1 MAIPETEIERVKSN
15 VSLAEVIRSRGVT
28 LKKKGRQLWGLC
40 PFHSDSEPS
49 LAVDEE
55 KGLWNCL
62 GKCGEGGDVF
72 SFVMKADGMGFAEA
86 FEMLKKVSP
95 QRHGENREKKEK
107 GKSGRRAKTVDKPM
121 TKDELEYLEKAV
133 RYYHKSLV
141 KDEKAI
147 GYLKSRGITS
157 EAIKIFR
164 LGYADGSLKD
174 KLNKSGKEALE
185 RIGLLNKHGNETMY
199 GSVVFPLIDAA
210 SNKCVGLY
218 GRKADSP
225 QRHREHGE
233 NQEAKTEER
242 FMQSPRTLRA
252 KHLYLPGT
260 RRGVFNPKGAK
271 EADEVIITESVI
283 DALALWS
290 IGLRNVTCSYGV
302 NGLTDEILDHLAES
316 RIKRVCLMLDSDKS
330 GREASEKFG
339 EKLNE
344 IGIESYRVKLPEKDA
359 SEFVASGGTLSQV
372 QSLMSSKRV
381 QSPESEVQS
390 QSETPNS
397 ETPNSETLN
406 SEADGTRVLEIE
418 SREYRVRGLSPVG
431 LEKLRINLRLSV
443 GSLFHLDTLDLYQA
457 RARANFSKAAAKA
470 CRVSESII
478 NSDLLLL
485 IEELERERLLMRK
498 SEQGEPEEDKPM
510 TDAEREAALSFLKD
524 PDLCERIVED
534 FRLCGLVGERPT
546 VLTAYLGS
554 ISRKLNEPLALLIVA
569 RSGAGKSALQDAL
582 CAFVPPE
589 ELIRVTRLT
598 GQALFYK
605 DPYSLKRKM
614 LVIAEDEGAMQAV
627 YSLRTLA
634 SDQRLSIAATR
645 TDPNTGKLSTEHYEV
660 FGPVVIVITT
670 TSAEA
675 FDEETRSRFVQL
687 TMNESVEQTRA
698 ILEKQRHQYTLHGV
712 LEQAESE
719 EIKRLHHHA
728 QRLLKP
734 LAVVNPFVEY
744 LTYPSGRLIHRREQ
758 RKYLSLINSIALLH
772 QYQREIK
779 TAKQGETE
787 IEYTEVTLEDI
798 ALANE
803 LAEKVLSRAM
813 DELAPP
819 VRGMFE
825 EIRKACQTKAKA
837 EKTKAAD
844 VQLTRREIR
853 EMTGWSDWQVRS
865 YCQKLVEM
873 EYLFA
878 LQAVNGKPIVYQL
891 AGDADKEVLHLR
903 GLTSVEELKR
913 KLSGGSSQKSVVS
926 DQLLEK
932 AASGS

>member
-1 MAIPETEIERVKSN
+1 MAIPEEEIERVKRA
-15 VSLAEVIRSRGVT
+15 VSLAEVIRVRGVT

-49 LAVDEE
+49 LAVDES

-62 GKCGEGGDVF
+62 GKCSEGGDAF
-72 SFVMKADGMGFAEA
+72 SFVMKADGIGFAEA
-86 FEMLKKVSP
+86 FAAVQSRETMIKGRKLK
-95 QRHGENREKKEK
+95 R
-107 GKSGRRAKTVDKPM
+107 VDKPM
-121 TKDELEYLEKAV
+121 TKEDLEYLEKAV
-133 RYYHKSLV
+133 EYYHQTLI
-141 KDEKAI
+141 KDDKAI
-147 GYLKSRGITS
+147 RYLKSRGVAS
-157 EAIKIFR
+157 EAIKVFR

-174 KLNKSGKEALE
+174 TCSKSGKEALR
-185 RIGLLNKHGNETMY
+185 RIGLLNEQGRETMY
-199 GSVVFPLIDAA
+199 GSVVFPLPDAD
-210 SNKCVGLY
+210 SNKCAGLY
-218 GRKADSP
+218 A
-225 QRHREHGE
+225 RHIKKK
-233 NQEAKTEER
+233 Q
-242 FMQSPRTLRA
+242 
-252 KHLYLPGT
+252 HLYLSGK
-260 RRGVFNPKGAK
+260 RRGVFNPSGVK
-271 EADEVIITESVI
+271 EADEVVVTESVI

-302 NGLTDEILDHLAES
+302 NGLTDEILNHLAES
-316 RIKRVCLMLDSDKS
+316 RIKRVCLMLDSDES
-330 GREASEKFG
+330 GKEAALKFAG
-339 EKLNE
+339 KLKE
-344 IGIESYRVKLPEKDA
+344 IGIESYEVELPAKDA
-359 SEFVASGGTLSQV
+359 SEFAASGGTLKEIKRLIKAQGEERRAE
-372 QSLMSSKRV
+372 SSDI
-381 QSPESEVQS
+381 E
-390 QSETPNS
+390 
-397 ETPNSETLN
+397 SETLS
-406 SEADGTRVLEIE
+406 SESGTLNTKADGTRTITF
-418 SREYRVRGLSPVG
+418 SDREYRVRGLSLVG
-431 LEKLRINLRLSV
+431 LEKLRVNLRLSV
-443 GSLFHLDTLDLYQA
+443 GNLFHPDTLDLYQA
-457 RARANFSKAAAKA
+457 RARANFSKSASKA
-470 CRVSESII
+470 CRVDESII
-478 NSDLLLL
+478 DSDLLSL
-485 IEELERERLLMRK
+485 IESLERERLSMRK

-510 TDAEREAALSFLKD
+510 TEAERERALSFLKKR
-524 PDLCERIVED
+524 DLSEQIVED
-534 FRLCGLVGERPT
+534 FRRCGLVGERVT
-546 VLTAYLGS
+546 VLTAYLGAV
-554 ISRKLNEPLALLIVA
+554 SRKLNEPLALLIVA

-582 CAFVPPE
+582 CSFVPAE

-687 TMNESVEQTRA
+687 AMNESVEQTEA
-698 ILEKQRHQYTLHGV
+698 ILEKQRLSCTLDGV

-719 EIKRLHHHA
+719 EIRKKHHHA
-728 QRLLKP
+728 QRLLRP

-744 LTYPSGRLIHRREQ
+744 LTYPSGRLSCRREQ

-772 QYQREIK
+772 QYQREVK
-779 TAKQGETE
+779 TAKQGEAE
-787 IEYTEVTLEDI
+787 IEYVEVELSDI

-825 EIRKACQTKAKA
+825 EIEKACRTKA
-837 EKTKAAD
+837 EKAESEKIEPED

-878 LQAVNGKPIVYQL
+878 LQAINGKPAVYRL
-891 AGDADKEVLHLR
+891 ASGGTNEAAALR
-903 GLTSVEELKR
+903 GLTSVDELKKRLRTSGQR
-913 KLSGGSSQKSVVS
+913 K
-926 DQLLEK
+926 K
-932 AASGS
+932 AAG